1 MREQTGPGAAPSIV
15 PSLPRPASLQ
25 AARQRPSL
33 LSFREA
39 PEGPSSPPNRAAPH
53 VEGVYIISVAA
64 RIVEMH
70 PQTLR
75 KYERVGL
82 VHPTRTMG
90 MLRLYSEQDIA
101 RLRLIKHLVD
111 DVGMNLAGVEFVLHM
126 FNRML
131 EARTLLEA
139 IQDEASFAQDL
150 RQGLL
155 HLLGLLDIEG
165 SPPGASLK
173 AR

>member
-1 MREQTGPGAAPSIV
+1 LRE
-15 PSLPRPASLQ
+15 
-25 AARQRPSL
+25 
-33 LSFREA
+33 
-39 PEGPSSPPNRAAPH
+39 RA
-53 VEGVYIISVAA
+53 EGVYIISVAA

-90 MLRLYSEQDIA
+90 MLRLYSQQDIA

-131 EARTLLEA
+131 EARTLLTA
-139 IQDEASFAQDL
+139 IQDETSFAQDL
-150 RQGLL
+150 RQELL

-165 SPPGASLK
+165 SPERETPLGSP
-173 AR
+173 